1 MGIVYKSEKVYSDMK
16 LLFVRI
22 VLMTILLHFEISMV
36 LFLKE
41 KLLYFNTFSSY
52 DPLSKNQQKGI
63 RK

>member
-1 MGIVYKSEKVYSDMK
+1 MK

-41 KLLYFNTFSSY
+41 KLLHFNTFSSY

>member
-1 MGIVYKSEKVYSDMK
+1 MK

-63 RK
+63 RKYCTLACP

>member
-1 MGIVYKSEKVYSDMK
+1 MK

-41 KLLYFNTFSSY
+41 KLLYLTHFQVMILY
-52 DPLSKNQQKGI
+52 
-63 RK
+63 RKINKKA

>member
-1 MGIVYKSEKVYSDMK
+1 MK

-22 VLMTILLHFEISMV
+22 VLMTILLHFEFSMV
-36 LFLKE
+36 LFFKE